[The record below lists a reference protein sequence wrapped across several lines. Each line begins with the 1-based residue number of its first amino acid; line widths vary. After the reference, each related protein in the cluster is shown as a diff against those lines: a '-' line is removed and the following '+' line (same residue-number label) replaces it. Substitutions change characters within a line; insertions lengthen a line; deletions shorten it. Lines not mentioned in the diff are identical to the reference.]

1 MKISISDLR
10 TDRQWR
16 AATGYDQARFQK
28 LLVLFKAGYKDLFGC
43 QMPDREIVNP
53 IGVTFIN
60 EEELLF
66 YTLFSLKSG
75 LTYDLLALV
84 IGFDIANAKRNQE
97 LGIRI
102 LSKALTD
109 AGHAPKRDFESVDEF
124 ETYFAKNSTLILD
137 GTEQR
142 IQRPRNK
149 QAQKDGY
156 SGKKNATLSNR

>member
-1 MKISISDLR
+1 MNIAISDLR

-16 AATGYDQARFQK
+16 AATGYDQVRFQK
-28 LLVLFKAGYKDLFGC
+28 LLVHFKAAYKNLFGC
-43 QMPDREIVNP
+43 QMPDRDIVNP
-53 IGVTFIN
+53 VGVTFVH

-84 IGFDIANAKRNQE
+84 IGCDRSNAKRNQE

-102 LSKALTD
+102 LTKALAD
-109 AGHAPKRDFESVDEF
+109 AGHAPKRSFESVDEF
-124 ETYFAKNSTLILD
+124 EAYFTKNSTLILD

-142 IQRPRNK
+142 TQRPKGK
-149 QAQKDGY
+149 QAQKEAY
-156 SGKKNATLSNR
+156 SGKKNVTR